1 MKKRIMGK
9 KWLKAAALILCVGMI
24 GVWTS
29 GCALVNVNGV
39 RDRAQV
45 IAEINGQKIKKAEFN
60 NTMAYIALTY
70 SVNGQSMPTGSDLK
84 TLKQDTYDQLV
95 QTEVFAA
102 KAKKDKQ
109 KVDEDAQRKS
119 GQKAYK
125 AIKKQAAKK
134 YSSIL
139 KTYLTTDK
147 SFAAF
152 MEDNAVTT
160 AYAQKA
166 IAKYDKKLS
175 KNPDAFLKTSV
186 GSVEGK
192 SVTHSEYYYQM
203 IQQTLSAY
211 ASSGQAPSSDSDTQK
226 QLGRK
231 AFKAINTER
240 KWIAYCKAHDIKITK
255 AAIKKQNDNLSAY
268 TKQFFQSDSVL
279 KSYLSE
285 NFEGFD
291 IDAYKKEQRKSAK
304 AAAAKQAVK
313 DKIYSGVKVTDKA
326 MEDYYN
332 DHKDTYSPSTVSAC
346 HILTSDKKLAQQIY
360 KEAKNVKTKSAFK
373 KIMDKYK
380 DNSKVEEAKD
390 LGAFKSSDMVEN
402 FSKAAFSANKNSVVG
417 PIQTSYGYHVIY
429 VYDKSSGKNDSWKNH
444 KAALKK
450 AVQKEK
456 GKPEYQKLSKKFNKA
471 TRLRMNDPIQSAS
484 ELYAE
489 KLKKTF
495 KVKTYE
501 KRIK

>member
-1 MKKRIMGK
+1 MKRRDMGK
-9 KWLKAAALILCVGMI
+9 KWLKAAALLLCVAMI
-24 GVWTS
+24 GLWTS
-29 GCALVNVNGV
+29 GCALVKVNGV

-45 IAEINGQKIKKAEFN
+45 IAEINGKKIKKDVFN
-60 NTMAYIALTY
+60 NTMAYMALTY

-84 TLKQDTYDQLV
+84 TLKQDTYDQLI
-95 QTEVFAA
+95 QTEIFAA

-109 KVDEDAQRKS
+109 KVDEAAQRKA

-125 AIKKQAAKK
+125 SLKKEAGKK
-134 YSSIL
+134 YSGL
-139 KTYLTTDK
+139 LDTYLTTDK

-166 IAKYDKKLS
+166 VAQYDKKLS
-175 KNPDAFLKTSV
+175 KNPDAFLNTAV
-186 GSVEGK
+186 GTVEGK
-192 SVTHSEYYYQM
+192 KVSHSEYYYQM

-211 ASSGQAPSSDSDTQK
+211 ASSGQAPSADSATQK

-231 AFKAINTER
+231 AFKAINTEG
-240 KWIAYCKAHDIKITK
+240 KWIAYCKKHDIKITK
-255 AAIKKQNDNLSAY
+255 AAIDKQNDALTSY
-268 TKQFFQSDSVL
+268 TRQFFQSDSVL
-279 KSYLSE
+279 KSYLAE
-285 NFEGFD
+285 NFEGFNL
-291 IDAYKKEQRKSAK
+291 DAYKKEQRKSAK
-304 AAAAKQAVK
+304 AAAAKKAVQ

-346 HILTSDKKLAQQIY
+346 HILTTNKKLAQEIY
-360 KEAKNVKTKSAFK
+360 QKAKNVRSKRAFE
-373 KIMDKYK
+373 KIMDEYK
-380 DNSKVEEAKD
+380 DNDKVEEAKD
-390 LGAFKSSDMVEN
+390 LSAFKSSDMVEN

-429 VYDKSSGKNDSWKNH
+429 VYDKSSGSKDSWKNH

-456 GKPEYQKLSKKFNKA
+456 GQPEYQKLSKKFNKA
-471 TRLRMNDPIQSAS
+471 TRLRMDDPIQSAS
-484 ELYAE
+484 ELYAD